1 MIEAI
6 TDPEFIGCLLVYG
19 LMFAAAWIIDK
30 ITKNK

>member
-30 ITKNK
+30 VTK

>member
-19 LMFAAAWIIDK
+19 LMFAAAWIINKVTKDK
-30 ITKNK
+30 

>member
-6 TDPEFIGCLLVYG
+6 TDPEFLGCLLVYG

-30 ITKNK
+30 VTKGK